1 MRQERKMTSNQSL
14 RDPPGRDRRRVR
26 LQAELEEPIL
36 AELFSVER
44 LEQHAETLAA
54 SQAVTDAPR
63 RGHPVAPRIAEN
75 GRVLVES
82 YRVLARAIKDERSI
96 TPAAEWLVDNF
107 PIVDEQLREIRDD
120 LPPDYYRELPKL
132 AGGHLAGYPRVLGLA
147 WAYIAHTDSRFDPES
162 LRRTVRAYQ
171 GVEPLTIGEL
181 WAIAISLRILL
192 VDNLRRLAEQIVR
205 GRAARELADELAD
218 GLLGLGEDGEE
229 GATAALRRLP
239 RTTLPTAA
247 RVQLFQ
253 RLRDQDPA
261 VTPALRW
268 LDHLLAAQGTTAEEM
283 VRLEHQ
289 HQAMMNVTVR
299 NVITSMR
306 LISWFDWAQFVE
318 SVSLVDEVLGARS
331 VFGDMDFATRDRY
344 RHAIEDLSRESGL
357 TEVEVAR
364 QAAAMADAA
373 PPAGDDEPAVA
384 APQRDPGYFLISDGR
399 AAFERALGVRVSLA
413 GRLMRAYMQAVT
425 GGYLATLALAT
436 AVIVAVPVLL
446 SAVLG
451 AAGAGITLVAILAL
465 APASDLAIALVNRVV
480 TNALGPRTLPRLDL
494 DDGVPTRLRTLVV
507 VPMLLTSEAAAE
519 AQVSGLEVHYL
530 ANREG
535 DLRFA
540 LLSDWLDAPTEQV
553 PGDDEL
559 LSAAAAA
566 IDRLNERHGE
576 APGGGA
582 RFLLFHRNRT
592 WNEAEGC
599 WMGWE
604 RKRGKLHELNALL
617 RGSTTTGILV
627 TGRAAST
634 PPTGVRY
641 VVTLDADTR
650 LPRGAVGRLVGTMA
664 HPLNQ
669 PTYDPGVGRVTQGY
683 GVLQPRITSTL
694 PAERDASTFQRIFSG
709 SAGID
714 PYAFAVSDV
723 YQDLFREGS
732 FTGKGI
738 YDLDAFGASMADR
751 VPENALL
758 SHDLFEGVFARA
770 GLVTDVELFDEYPSN
785 YLVSAA
791 RQHRWARGDWQLLPW
806 ILGRAR
812 DATGGRHR
820 TAIPGIARW
829 KMVDNLRRTLS
840 APLTVATL
848 IAAWMLPSVSAAL
861 WTAFVLASVIVPAAL
876 PVATGLLP
884 QRKGISKRSHLR
896 ALGAD
901 VVLAVVQV
909 GLGITFLA
917 HQAWLM
923 TDAVLRTLAR
933 LYGTRRNLLEWT
945 TAAQAKASGDLDL
958 AGFYR
963 QMAGGIAIAA
973 AAAVLVLAAKPGEGW
988 VAAPLIILWLFSP
1001 LVAQRVSLPP
1011 TDSVTEQLTA
1021 DEVGAL
1027 RLTARRTWRFFETFV
1042 GPDDH
1047 GLPPDNFQDDPE
1059 PVVAHRTSPTNI
1071 GMYLLATVT
1080 ARDFG
1085 WIGTLEMVER
1095 LEATLATIGGLE
1107 RFRGHLYNWYDTR
1120 DLQRLEP
1127 AYVSSVDSGNL
1138 AGHLLALS
1146 NACRQMIDQP
1156 LPVEAAL
1163 AGIGD
1168 AIALTREAA
1177 DTIGAERRGQT
1188 LTRRHLD
1195 EALALPTG
1203 PGAIAPGTPGAWTTR
1218 LAGLSGYART
1228 LLDVA
1233 ATITAERG
1241 SGVDGALVTWAV
1253 ATQLAV
1259 DSHVRDL
1266 ALLQPVQEDAGF
1278 PTVAELSDPAERPA
1292 GGGHQAAAMLAR
1304 RLQAVADKAQQL
1316 FREMDFGFLFD
1327 PTRKLFSI
1335 GFRVR
1340 DGTLDP
1346 SYYDLLASE
1355 ARLASFLAIAKGDVA
1370 PDHWF
1375 RLGRALTPVG
1385 RGSALISWSG
1395 SMFEYLMPA
1404 LVMRAPAR
1412 SLLDHTYR
1420 LVVARQMSYAAELGV
1435 PWGISESAFNARDLE
1450 QTYQYSSFGVPGLG
1464 LKRGLS
1470 EDVVVAPYATALG
1483 AMIQPRAAIRNFA
1496 RLRSAG
1502 ASGPYGFRE
1511 ALDYTARRLPEG
1523 ATVAVVKSYM
1533 AHHQGMALVAI
1544 GNVLNDRTMVQRF
1557 HADPIVEATELLL
1570 QERMPRDVLVAR
1582 PRAEEVKSAADVRD
1596 LVPPVLRRFT
1606 SPHDAI
1612 PRTQVLSNGRYAV
1625 MVTAAGSGYSRWGDV
1640 AVTRWREDVTRDSWG
1655 SYLYLRDAHSGA
1667 VWSAG
1672 HQPSGANADSYEV
1685 TYSEDRAEFSRRDG
1699 SIVTG
1704 LTIVVS
1710 AEHDAEIRRVSLTNL
1725 GSHHREIELTS
1736 YAEIALAPQAADV
1749 AHPAFQ
1755 NLFVQTEFVPDI
1767 GALLATRRPRSA
1779 DEPPIWAAH
1788 VAAVEEE
1795 MGGVI
1800 QYETDRARFLGR
1812 GRTVR
1817 SPVSII
1823 DGRPLSNTV
1832 GSVLDPI
1839 FSLRC
1844 RVRLAPGA
1852 TAHAIFS
1859 TVVAESREQVLDL
1872 ADKYRESATFE
1883 RAATLAWT
1891 RAQVQLHHLGIEAD
1905 EAHLFQR
1912 LANRILYSDPSLR
1925 PSSGLLA
1932 RNDRGA
1938 PGLWAHGISGDLPIV
1953 MVRIDE
1959 VEDLDIVRQLLRAH
1973 EYWRLKLLDVDI
1985 VILNEHGATYAES
1998 LQESLETLVRTSQS
2012 ILVPAGHPGRGGV
2025 KILRGDQL
2033 SSEDRTLL
2041 LSAAR
2046 AVLLSRRGSLADQVI
2061 RLERPERVA
2070 PPAPASAPKPTRS
2083 ETTVPRPDLE
2093 FFNGLGGFA
2102 DDGREY
2108 VAILG
2113 PGQSTPAPW
2122 LNVIANPSF
2131 GFQVSESGS
2140 GYTWSGNSRENQLTP
2155 WSNDPVSDPVSE
2167 AIYVRD
2173 DETGD
2178 LWGPT
2183 AQPIRSEESTYIA
2196 RHGAGFS
2203 RFEHMHDGIELDLV
2217 QFVPLD
2223 DSLKISVLTVE
2234 NRSGRTRRLSV
2245 TAYAEWALGTS
2256 RGESAARIVTALD
2269 PETGALLVRNPWNT
2283 EFGGRV
2289 AFLDLGGRQTAWTA
2303 DRTEFLGRNGAP
2315 DRPAGLDRG
2324 HRLQG
2329 AAGAGLD
2336 PCGALQTGFELA
2348 PGART
2353 QVLVLL
2359 GDAAGAAAAANLI
2372 ARWRAA
2378 DHEATLRD
2386 VASHW
2391 DDVRATVQVRTPDRS
2406 MDILLNG
2413 WLLYQTLACRM
2424 WARTGFYQAGGAY
2437 GFRDQLQDV
2446 IALLTAR
2453 RDLAR
2458 EHLLRAAAQQFVEGD
2473 VQHWWHPPTGRG
2485 VRTRISDDRLWLPY
2499 AVDRYLA
2506 VTGDTAVLDEA
2517 VTYLEGPPLRP
2528 GEADAYFQP
2537 ERSLEAATLFDHC
2550 AAALDASLAV
2560 GAHGLPL
2567 IGSGDWNDGMNRVG
2581 REGRGESVW
2590 LGWFLHTVLA
2600 AFAPIAEARGERP
2613 HAERWRAHMK
2623 ALRRAL
2629 ERHGWD
2635 GDWYRRAFF
2644 DDGTPLGSAS
2654 NAECRIDS
2662 IAQSWAVLSGAAN
2675 PLHAERAMAAVEEYL
2690 VRRGDDLVLLFTPPF
2705 DHSDVDPGYIKGYLP
2720 GIRENGGQ
2728 YTHGATWSVLAF
2740 AALGDG
2746 DKAGELFSILNPINH
2761 ASTRAGVHRY
2771 KVEPYVMAADVY
2783 AEPPHVG
2790 RGGWTWYT
2798 GSAGWM
2804 YQAGVEWILGFRLRG
2819 TTLLV
2824 DPCIP
2829 RAWAAYEID
2838 FRYHTARYE
2847 IVVENPQGVSR
2858 GVASTELDGQALK
2871 GGGAIPLADDGATH
2885 RVRVILG

>member
-1 MRQERKMTSNQSL
+1 VKSNQPL
-14 RDPPGRDRRRVR
+14 PDPPGRGRRRVR
-26 LQAELEEPIL
+26 PEAELEEPIL

-44 LEQHAETLAA
+44 LEQHAQTLAA
-54 SQAVTDAPR
+54 AQKVTDSPR
-63 RGHPVAPRIAEN
+63 RGHAVGPRIAEN
-75 GRVLVES
+75 GRVLLES
-82 YRVLARAIKDERSI
+82 YRVLAGAIKEERSI

-107 PIVDEQLREIRDD
+107 HIVDEQLREIRDD

-132 AGGHLAGYPRVLGLA
+132 AEGHLEGYPRVLGLA
-147 WAYIAHTDSRFDPES
+147 WAYIAHTDSRLEPES
-162 LRRTVRAYQ
+162 LRRMVRAYQ

-192 VDNLRRLAEQIVR
+192 VDNLRRLSEQIVR
-205 GRAARELADELAD
+205 SRAARQKADELAD
-218 GLLGLGEDGEE
+218 SLLGLGKESPDV
-229 GATAALRRLP
+229 ATASLRRLSP
-239 RTTLPTAA
+239 AALPTAA

-261 VTPALRW
+261 VTPALGW
-268 LDHLLAAQGTTAEEM
+268 LEELLAAQGTTAEEM

-289 HQAMMNVTVR
+289 RQATMNVTVR

-318 SVSLVDEVLGARS
+318 SVSLVDEVLRARS
-331 VFGDMDFATRDRY
+331 SFGDMDFATRDRY
-344 RHAIEDLSRESGL
+344 RHAVEELARGSGL

-364 QAAAMADAA
+364 RAATMADAA
-373 PPAGDDEPAVA
+373 PSADDVEPSVAGRL
-384 APQRDPGYFLISDGR
+384 RDPGYYLISDGR
-399 AAFERALGVRVSLA
+399 FAFERVLHVRAPVA
-413 GRLMRAYMQAVT
+413 GRLRRAYVRAAVR
-425 GGYLATLALAT
+425 GYLGTLALVT
-436 AVIVAVPVLL
+436 ALILAVPLLL
-446 SAVLG
+446 SADGG
-451 AAGAGITLVAILAL
+451 AAGPGLLVVAILAL
-465 APASDLAIALVNRVV
+465 GPASDLAIALVNREV
-480 TNALGPRTLPRLDL
+480 THVLGPRALPRFDL
-494 DDGVPTRLRTLVV
+494 DDGVPSRLRTLVV
-507 VPMLLTSEAAAE
+507 VPMLLASEAVVE
-519 AQVSGLEVHYL
+519 AQVGHLEVHYL

-540 LLSDWLDAPTEQV
+540 LLSDWLDAQTEHV

-559 LSAAAAA
+559 LSAAVAA
-566 IDRLNERHGE
+566 IDRLNERYGE

-582 RFLLFHRNRT
+582 RFLIFHRKRR

-604 RKRGKLHELNALL
+604 RKRGKLEELNALL
-617 RGSTTTGILV
+617 RGSATTDILTTGR
-627 TGRAAST
+627 TAST

-650 LPRGAVGRLVGTMA
+650 LPRGAVGRLVGTIA

-669 PTYDPGVGRVTQGY
+669 ATFDARAGRVTQGY

-694 PAERDASTFQRIFSG
+694 PAEREGSIFQRIFSG

-714 PYAFAVSDV
+714 PYASAVSDV

-738 YDLDAFGASMADR
+738 YDLDAFGAAMADR

-770 GLVTDVELFDEYPSN
+770 GLVTDVELFDESPSN

-812 DATGGRHR
+812 DATGRR
-820 TAIPGIARW
+820 RRSSLPAIARW
-829 KMVDNLRRTLS
+829 KMVDNLRRTVS
-840 APLTVATL
+840 APLTLATL
-848 IAAWMLPSVSAAL
+848 VAAWTLPSVSAGV
-861 WTAFVLASVIVPAAL
+861 WTAFVLAAVIVPEAL
-876 PVATGLLP
+876 PVLAGLKP
-884 QRKGISKRSHLR
+884 RRQGISKRSHLR
-896 ALGAD
+896 AVGAD
-901 VVLAVVQV
+901 LFLAESHV
-909 GLGITFLA
+909 GLGFTILA

-923 TDAVLRTLAR
+923 VDAILRTLVR
-933 LYGTRRNLLEWT
+933 LYATRRNLLEWI
-945 TAAQAKASGDLDL
+945 TAAQAKARPDLDL
-958 AGFYR
+958 PGFYR
-963 QMAGGIAIAA
+963 QMTGGVAIAA
-973 AAAVLVLAAKPGEGW
+973 VAAVVVLAVKPSAGW
-988 VAAPLIILWLFSP
+988 IAAPFIVLWLLSP
-1001 LVAQRVSLPP
+1001 VVARWVSLPP
-1011 TDSVTEQLTA
+1011 PESAAEQLSAA
-1021 DEVGAL
+1021 DVGAL

-1042 GPDDH
+1042 GPEDH
-1047 GLPPDNFQDDPE
+1047 WLPPDNFQDDPG
-1059 PVVAHRTSPTNI
+1059 PAVAHRTSPTNV

-1095 LEATLATIGGLE
+1095 LEATLTTIASLE

-1156 LPVEAAL
+1156 LPVAAAL

-1168 AIALTREAA
+1168 GIALTREAA
-1177 DTIGAERRGQT
+1177 GAIGDDRRSQT

-1195 EALALPTG
+1195 EALELPTG
-1203 PGAIAPGTPGAWTTR
+1203 ASAVIPATAEAWAAR
-1218 LAGLSGYART
+1218 LGELSAYART
-1228 LLDVA
+1228 LADVA
-1233 ATITAERG
+1233 AALTAERG
-1241 SGVDGALVTWAV
+1241 EGADGELVTSAEAV
-1253 ATQLAV
+1253 RLAV
-1259 DSHVRDL
+1259 SSHVRDL
-1266 ALLQPVQEDAGF
+1266 ALLQPALHATAF
-1278 PTVAELSDPAERPA
+1278 PTIAELSDPPVRETGEGSP
-1292 GGGHQAAAMLAR
+1292 AAAMLVR
-1304 RLQAVADKAQQL
+1304 RLQAIADRAQQL
-1316 FREMDFGFLFD
+1316 FRETDFSFLFD

-1340 DGTLDP
+1340 DGELDP

-1355 ARLASFLAIAKGDVA
+1355 ARLTSFLAIAKGDVA

-1404 LVMRAPAR
+1404 LVMRAPAL
-1412 SLLDHTYR
+1412 SLIDQTYR
-1420 LVVARQMSYAAELGV
+1420 LVVARQMRYAADLGV
-1435 PWGISESAFNARDLE
+1435 PWGISESAFNARDLD

-1470 EDVVVAPYATALG
+1470 EDVVVAPYATALA
-1483 AMIQPRAAIRNFA
+1483 AMVRPEAAVRNFA
-1496 RLRSAG
+1496 RLSNAG
-1502 ASGPYGFRE
+1502 AGGRYGFRE

-1523 ATVAVVKSYM
+1523 ASVAIVKSYM
-1533 AHHQGMALVAI
+1533 AHHQGMALVAL
-1544 GNVLNDRTMVQRF
+1544 GNVLNDRAMVERF

-1582 PRAEEVKSAADVRD
+1582 PRAEEVTSASDVRD
-1596 LVPPVLRRFT
+1596 LVPPVVRRFT
-1606 SPHDAI
+1606 SPHDSV

-1625 MVTAAGSGYSRWGDV
+1625 MVTAAGSGYSRWRDV

-1655 SYLYLRDAHSGA
+1655 TYLFVRDMDTGA

-1672 HQPSGANADSYEV
+1672 YQPSGTEADSYEV
-1685 TYSEDRAEFSRRDG
+1685 TYSEDHADFSRRDG
-1699 SIVTG
+1699 SIATG

-1725 GSHHREIELTS
+1725 GSRQRHIELTS
-1736 YAEIALAPQAADV
+1736 YAEIALAPQAADA

-1767 GALLATRRPRSA
+1767 GALLATRRPRSR
-1779 DEPPIWAAH
+1779 DEKQIWAAH
-1788 VAAVEEE
+1788 VAAVEGET
-1795 MGGVI
+1795 GGVI

-1812 GRTVR
+1812 GRSVR
-1817 SPVSII
+1817 SPVSVI

-1832 GSVLDPI
+1832 GAVLDPI
-1839 FSLRC
+1839 FSLRS
-1844 RVRLAPGA
+1844 RVTLAPGA

-1859 TVVAESREQVLDL
+1859 TVVAESREDVLDL

-1891 RAQVQLHHLGIEAD
+1891 QAQVQLHHLGIEPD

-1912 LANRILYSDPSLR
+1912 LANRIIYSDPSLR
-1925 PSSGLLA
+1925 PAASLLA
-1932 RNDRGA
+1932 SNKRGA

-1953 MVRIDE
+1953 MVRVDE

-1973 EYWRLKLLDVDI
+1973 EYWRLKLLDVDL
-1985 VILNEHGATYAES
+1985 VILNEHGVTYAQD
-1998 LQESLETLVRTSQS
+1998 LHDSLEALVRASQS
-2012 ILVPAGHPGRGGV
+2012 MLVPEGHPGRGGV
-2025 KILRGDQL
+2025 SILRGDQL
-2033 SSEDRTLL
+2033 STEDRTLL

-2061 RLERPERVA
+2061 RLEHPERIARPVAQPGSRQTRNEAAAPRPE
-2070 PPAPASAPKPTRS
+2070 
-2083 ETTVPRPDLE
+2083 LE

-2102 DDGREY
+2102 DGGREY
-2108 VAILG
+2108 VIFLG

-2122 LNVIANPSF
+2122 LNVIANASF

-2155 WSNDPVSDPVSE
+2155 WSNDPVGDPVSE

-2173 DETGD
+2173 DDSGE

-2183 AQPIRSEESTYIA
+2183 ALPIRRDESTYVA
-2196 RHGAGFS
+2196 RHGPGYS
-2203 RFEHMHDGIELDLV
+2203 LFEHLRDGIGLNLV

-2223 DSLKISVLTVE
+2223 DPLKISVLTIE
-2234 NRSGRTRRLSV
+2234 NRSGRSRRLSV

-2256 RGESAARIVTALD
+2256 RGDSAPRIVTQLE
-2269 PETGALLVRNPWNT
+2269 PETQAILVRNPWNT
-2283 EFGGRV
+2283 EYAGRV

-2315 DRPAGLDRG
+2315 DRPSGLDRG
-2324 HRLQG
+2324 YRLTG
-2329 AAGAGLD
+2329 ATGAGMD
-2336 PCGALQTGFELA
+2336 PCAALQTSFELA
-2348 PGART
+2348 NGART

-2359 GDAAGAAAAANLI
+2359 GEAGGATAAADLI
-2372 ARWRAA
+2372 RRGRAA
-2378 DHEATLRD
+2378 DHEATLRE
-2386 VASHW
+2386 VAGFW
-2391 DDVRATVQVRTPDRS
+2391 EAAQETVQVRTPDRS

-2413 WLLYQTLACRM
+2413 WLIYQTLACRL
-2424 WARTGFYQAGGAY
+2424 WARTAFYQAGGAY

-2446 IALLTAR
+2446 IALMASKPA
-2453 RDLAR
+2453 LAR
-2458 EHLLRAAAQQFVEGD
+2458 EHLLRAAEHQFVEGD
-2473 VQHWWHPPTGRG
+2473 VQHWWHPPSGRG

-2499 AVDRYLA
+2499 AVDRYISL
-2506 VTGDTAVLDEA
+2506 TGDTAVLDET
-2517 VTYLEGPPLRP
+2517 VPYLEGPALRSDQT
-2528 GEADAYFQP
+2528 DAYFQP
-2537 ERSLEAATLFDHC
+2537 EPSRESASLFDHC
-2550 AAALDASLAV
+2550 VAALDRSLAV
-2560 GAHGLPL
+2560 GVHGLPL

-2581 REGRGESVW
+2581 NEGRGESVW

-2600 AFAPIAEARGERP
+2600 AFAPVAEARGQRA
-2613 HAERWRAHMK
+2613 HAERWRAQMK
-2623 ALRRAL
+2623 ALRQAL
-2629 ERHGWD
+2629 ERDGWD

-2654 NAECRIDS
+2654 NVECRIDS
-2662 IAQSWAVLSGAAN
+2662 IAQSWSVLSGAAN
-2675 PLHAERAMAAVEEYL
+2675 PPHAERAMAAVEEYL
-2690 VRRGDDLVLLFTPPF
+2690 VRRGDGLVLLFTPPF
-2705 DHSDVDPGYIKGYLP
+2705 DHSNVDPGYVKGYLP

-2728 YTHGATWSVLAF
+2728 YTHGAIWSVLAF
-2740 AALGDG
+2740 AALGNG

-2761 ASTRAGVHRY
+2761 ASTRAGVQRY

-2783 AEPPHVG
+2783 SEPPHVG

-2798 GSAGWM
+2798 ASSGWM

-2819 TTLLV
+2819 TTLLL

-2829 RAWAAYEID
+2829 RAWPRYEID
-2838 FRYHTARYE
+2838 FLYHSARYE

-2858 GVASTELDGQALK
+2858 GVASSELDGQALT
-2871 GGGAIPLADDGATH
+2871 GGGATIPLVDDGSTH
-2885 RVRVILG
+2885 HVRVVLG